1 MGQWDDKFERA
12 EAKWASWKMQEYALA
27 DRVLHRILENKARR
41 FPNREIFQFR
51 DGAVTFEQLHLGIN
65 RAANGFLSL
74 GVRAGDKVALM
85 LPNRIEFLYAWFGLN
100 RIGAANV
107 PINVSH
113 RGAGLAYQIDQTDC
127 VALVAD
133 EQYLESLDQIADQLP
148 KLHHVVVTHTG
159 PGDVRLPSWPG
170 IESLGWSELCSHG
183 SNTPAIEVPFN
194 ALSTILFTSG
204 TTGPSKGVM
213 FSHHYWYETWASAV
227 KYCRFT
233 EDDVLYT
240 GLPFFHSS
248 AKGTTIGPAILADAK
263 AVLVERFSASKLMDD
278 CRRWQCTSAKY
289 IGGIIPILMK
299 QEPLDTDRDNPL
311 RLMVGSAAPIGL
323 SHAFQDRFNTH
334 LLEGYGMT
342 ECVVPLVNPYDD
354 RRPGS
359 CGKPSTGYRVKVVDE
374 NDQEQPPGVT
384 GEIIV
389 QPERMFLGTSG
400 YYRNPEATLELFR
413 NFWIH
418 TGDLARTDEDGYFY
432 YVDRKKQALRRRGEN
447 ISSFEVEA
455 VINAHASVLESCVV
469 GVPAEMGEDEV
480 KAVVVLKPGCALGA
494 EELIRWCEPRMA
506 YFAVPRYIAFRASL
520 PKTPSER
527 VEKYQ
532 LKNEGVTPD
541 CWDREAA
548 GIVLKR

>member
-1 MGQWDDKFERA
+1 MGQWDDKFRRA
-12 EAKWASWKMQEYALA
+12 EIKWASWKMQEYALA
-27 DRVLHRILENKARR
+27 DRVLHRILEDKARR

-74 GVRAGDKVALM
+74 GVKPGDKVALM
-85 LPNRIEFLYAWFGLN
+85 MPNCIEFLYAWFGLN

-107 PINVSH
+107 PINVSQ
-113 RGAGLAYQIDQTDC
+113 RGQGLAWQIDQTDC

-133 EQYLESLDQIADQLP
+133 DQYLEQLELVAGQLP
-148 KLHHVVVTHTG
+148 KIRQVVMTHTG
-159 PGDVRLPSWPG
+159 PGDARMPRWPG
-170 IESLGWSELCSHG
+170 VESLIWAELG
-183 SNTPAIEVPFN
+183 SRGTDTPAIEVPFN

-213 FSHHYWYETWASAV
+213 FSHHYWYEVWASAV
-227 KYCRFT
+227 KYCRYT

-248 AKGTTIGPAILADAK
+248 AKGTTIGPAILADAR
-263 AVLVERFSASKLMDD
+263 AVLVERFSASKMMED
-278 CRRWQCTSAKY
+278 CRRWNCTEAKY

-299 QEPLDTDRDNPL
+299 QEPREADHDNPL
-311 RLMVGSAAPIGL
+311 RLMVGAAAPVSL
-323 SHAFQDRFNTH
+323 WHAFQERFNTR
-334 LLEGYGMT
+334 LLELYGMT
-342 ECVVPLVNPYDD
+342 EASSCLVNPYED
-354 RRPGS
+354 RRAGS
-359 CGKPSTGYRVKVVDE
+359 CGKPLTGYRVKVVDE

-389 QPERMFLGTSG
+389 QPERMFLGTTG
-400 YYRNPEATLELFR
+400 YYKNPEATLELFR

-418 TGDLARTDEDGYFY
+418 TGDLARTDEDGYFH

-455 VINAHASVLESCVV
+455 EINAHPSVLESCVV

-480 KAVVVLKPGCALGA
+480 KAVVVLKPGHQLGP

-506 YFAVPRYIAFRASL
+506 YFAVPRYVAFRASL

-532 LKNEGVTPD
+532 LKNEGVTAD
-541 CWDREAA
+541 CWDREPA